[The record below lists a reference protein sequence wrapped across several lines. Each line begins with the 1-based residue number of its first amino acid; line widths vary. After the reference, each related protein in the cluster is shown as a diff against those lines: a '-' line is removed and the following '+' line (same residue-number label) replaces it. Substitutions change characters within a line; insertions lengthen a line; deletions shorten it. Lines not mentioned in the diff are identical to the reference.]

1 MTDIDFFAKEVLNMR
16 SLQIEYSKLM
26 HQRKMRKIDG
36 EELEEAYSKMRK
48 AEKLVHQICLD
59 ILGVE
64 EE

>member
-1 MTDIDFFAKEVLNMR
+1 MR

-26 HQRKMRKIDG
+26 HQRKIRKIDG
-36 EELEEAYSKMRK
+36 EELEEAYSQMRK

-59 ILGVE
+59 VLGVE